1 MLFKLSI
8 QNMKKSIKDYA
19 IYFFTLMFGV
29 ALFYI
34 FNAIG
39 TQSAMLLI
47 SQNTRD
53 MVKLLVNIMS
63 GLSVFIAC
71 VLGFLVI
78 YANRF
83 LMKRRNKE
91 FGLYLL
97 LGMGK
102 RKVSAILFIETLLIG
117 IISLGVGLLFG
128 VALSQ
133 LTSLF
138 VAGMFDAPME
148 KYQFVFSK
156 DACLRTVAYFGIMY
170 LVVVVFNTIIISRCK
185 LIELLS
191 KSRRSESVKMKNP
204 WLCTLIFLAAAGILA
219 YAYRQ
224 VVWHFEDIGDSKSM
238 LFYIAL
244 GCLGTF
250 LVFWSLS
257 GLLFRLVSS
266 MKGVYYKGLN
276 SFVARQISS
285 RINTNVFSMT
295 IICLMLFVT
304 ICVLSNALGMRNS
317 LSDNLRRLAPVD
329 VELEKIVRMGNEE
342 SKDGDDTQ
350 SRYTKEQKKTKDL
363 TILDVYKETVG
374 DVEKD
379 FSEYVSLYTYATW
392 DFTLEN
398 SLGKYVDIIKERF
411 PHAQLDTVEPVL
423 KVSDYNRLAKIY
435 NMETITLTGDEY
447 VVVANYPEMA
457 AWRDKSLEAGTAIT
471 LSGVQLSP
479 KYTVCQ
485 DGFLE
490 IGSQEINT
498 GFFVVPDEAV
508 KEEAFEIKFEYLVA
522 RYAAKNDDEIVDTDK
537 KLESVEDYE
546 DSYITPVVQTR
557 TDIKE
562 ASIGLGAIVTFIG
575 LYIGVVFLISGAAVL
590 ALKELSESADNAGRY
605 QMLQKLGA
613 DRKMLRRALLRQ
625 MAIFFGGPVALAI
638 IHSVFGMMFSEKIL
652 KSMGTEVTAG
662 SILIMALIML
672 VIYGGYFII
681 TYLCGKNIIEEDS
694 CI

>member
-1 MLFKLSI
+1 MLFKLSS
-8 QNMKKSIKDYA
+8 QNMKKSVKDYA
-19 IYFFTLMFGV
+19 IYFFTLIFGV

-34 FNAIG
+34 FNAIE
-39 TQSAMLLI
+39 TQTAMLLI
-47 SQNTRD
+47 SENTKD
-53 MVKLLVNIMS
+53 MIKLLVNIMS

-117 IISLGVGLLFG
+117 FISLGVGLLLG

-133 LTSLF
+133 LTSVF

-170 LVVVVFNTIIISRCK
+170 LVVVIFNTIIISRCK
-185 LIELLS
+185 LIDLLS
-191 KSRRSESVKMKNP
+191 KSRRNETVKMKNP
-204 WLCTLIFLAAAGILA
+204 WLCTLVFFVAAAILG
-219 YAYRQ
+219 YAYNQ
-224 VVWHFEDIGDSKSM
+224 VVWHYEDITDAKQM
-238 LFYIAL
+238 LTYIGL

-257 GLLFRLVSS
+257 GLLFRIVSS
-266 MKGVYYKGLN
+266 VKGFYYKGLN

-317 LSDNLRRLAPVD
+317 LQDNLRRLSPAD
-329 VELEKIVRMGNEE
+329 VEIEKLVKSPKKE
-342 SKDGDDTQ
+342 GDDSEAIDTQ
-350 SRYTKEQKKTKDL
+350 YTKKQLETKDL
-363 TILDVYKETVG
+363 SILEVYKETVG

-379 FSEYVSLYTYATW
+379 FSEYVSLPVYATE
-392 DFTLEN
+392 DFTFEDSFGEYIDTL
-398 SLGKYVDIIKERF
+398 KKEY
-411 PHAQLDTVEPVL
+411 PHAQFATSEAVI
-423 KVSDYNRLAKIY
+423 KVSDYNKMAKIY
-435 NMETITLTGDEY
+435 NLETITLTGDEY
-447 VVVANYPEMA
+447 VLVANYPDMVK
-457 AWRDKSLEAGTAIT
+457 WRNKALEIHTVIT
-471 LSGVQLSP
+471 LSGVKLTP
-479 KYTVCQ
+479 KYPVCQ

-490 IGSQEINT
+490 MGSQEINP

-508 KEEAFEIKFEYLVA
+508 MEEAFEYKREYLIA
-522 RYAAKNDDEIVDTDK
+522 NYAADSEDETLDMDK
-537 KLESVEDYE
+537 KLDSIKKYE
-546 DSYITPVVQTR
+546 DSYIIPNVQTR
-557 TDIKE
+557 TDIRE
-562 ASIGLGAIVTFIG
+562 SSIGLGAIVTFIG

-613 DRKMLRRALLRQ
+613 DRRMLHKALLGQ
-625 MAIFFGGPVALAI
+625 MSLFFGGPVVLAM
-638 IHSVFGMMFSEKIL
+638 IHSVFGMMFSESLL
-652 KSMGTEVTAG
+652 KTMGTEITVG
-662 SILIMALIML
+662 SILTTAVILLI
-672 VIYGGYFII
+672 IYGGYFII
-681 TYLCGKNIIEEDS
+681 TYLCGKNIIEEG
-694 CI
+694 

>member
-191 KSRRSESVKMKNP
+191 KSRRSETVKMKNP
-204 WLCTLIFLAAAGILA
+204 WLCTLVFLVAAGILA

-224 VVWHFEDIGDSKSM
+224 VVWNFENIGDSKSM

-257 GLLFRLVSS
+257 GLLFRLISS

-379 FSEYVSLYTYATW
+379 FSEYVSLYAYATK
-392 DFTLEN
+392 DFTFEN

-447 VVVANYPEMA
+447 VVVANYPEMV
-457 AWRDKSLEAGTAIT
+457 AWRDKSLEAGTVIT

-508 KEEAFEIKFEYLVA
+508 KEGAFEIKYEYLVA
-522 RYAAKNDDEIVDTDK
+522 QYAAKNDDEIVDIDK

-652 KSMGTEVTAG
+652 KSMGTEVTAS

-672 VIYGGYFII
+672 IIYGGYFII
-681 TYLCGKNIIEEDS
+681 TYLCGRNIIEED
-694 CI
+694 

>member
-1 MLFKLSI
+1 MLFKLSL
-8 QNMKKSIKDYA
+8 QNMKKSVKDYA
-19 IYFFTLMFGV
+19 IYFFTLIFGV

-34 FNAIG
+34 FNAIE

-47 SQNTRD
+47 SENTKD
-53 MVKLLVNIMS
+53 MIKLLVNIMS

-117 IISLGVGLLFG
+117 FISLGVGLLLG

-133 LTSLF
+133 LTSVF

-170 LVVVVFNTIIISRCK
+170 LVVVIFNTIIISRCK

-191 KSRRSESVKMKNP
+191 KSRKNETVKMKNP
-204 WLCTLIFLAAAGILA
+204 WLCTLVFFIAAAILG
-219 YAYRQ
+219 YAYNR
-224 VVWHFEDIGDSKSM
+224 VVWHYEDITDAKQM
-238 LFYIAL
+238 LIYIGL

-257 GLLFRLVSS
+257 GLLFRIVSS
-266 MKGVYYKGLN
+266 VKSFYYKGLN

-285 RINTNVFSMT
+285 QINTNVFSMT

-317 LSDNLRRLAPVD
+317 LQDNLRKFSPAD
-329 VELEKIVRMGNEE
+329 VEIVKFVRAGKEG
-342 SKDGDDTQ
+342 GDAWASIYTE
-350 SRYTKEQKKTKDL
+350 YTKKQQETKDL
-363 TILDVYKETVG
+363 SILEVYKETVG

-379 FSEYVSLYTYATW
+379 FSEYVSFHVYATEE
-392 DFTLEN
+392 FTFAD
-398 SLGKYVDIIKERF
+398 SFGDY
-411 PHAQLDTVEPVL
+411 LDTLKKEYPYGRFDNVEAVI
-423 KVSDYNRLAKIY
+423 KVSDYNKMAKIY
-435 NMETITLTGDEY
+435 NLETITLTGDEY
-447 VVVANYPEMA
+447 VLMANYPEIVK
-457 AWRDKSLEAGTAIT
+457 WRNKALEINTVIT
-471 LSGVQLSP
+471 LSGVKLTP
-479 KYTVCQ
+479 KYSVCQ
-485 DGFLE
+485 DGFLDMA
-490 IGSQEINT
+490 SQEINI

-508 KEEAFEIKFEYLVA
+508 KEEAFEFKYEYLIA
-522 RYAAKNDDEIVDTDK
+522 NYAANSEDEILDMDK
-537 KLESVEDYE
+537 KLDSIKKYE
-546 DSYITPVVQTR
+546 DSYITPSVQTR
-557 TDIKE
+557 TDIRE
-562 ASIGLGAIVTFIG
+562 SSIGLGAIVTFIG

-613 DRKMLRRALLRQ
+613 DRRMLHKALLGQ
-625 MAIFFGGPVALAI
+625 MFLFFGGPVVLAMV
-638 IHSVFGMMFSEKIL
+638 HSIFGMMFSESVL
-652 KSMGTEVTAG
+652 KTMGTEITVG
-662 SILIMALIML
+662 SILTTAVILLI
-672 VIYGGYFII
+672 IYGGYFII
-681 TYLCGKNIIEEDS
+681 TYLCGKNIIEEG
-694 CI
+694 

>member
-1 MLFKLSI
+1 MLFKLSL
-8 QNMKKSIKDYA
+8 QNMKKSVKDYA
-19 IYFFTLMFGV
+19 IYFFTLIFGV

-34 FNAIG
+34 FNAIE

-47 SQNTRD
+47 SESTRD
-53 MVKLLVNIMS
+53 MIKLLVNIMA

-102 RKVSAILFIETLLIG
+102 WKVSVILFIETLLIG
-117 IISLGVGLLFG
+117 FISLGIGLLLG

-133 LTSLF
+133 LTSVF

-148 KYQFVFSK
+148 QYKFVFSK

-170 LVVVVFNTIIISRCK
+170 LVVVIFNTIIISRCK
-185 LIELLS
+185 LIDLLS
-191 KSRRSESVKMKNP
+191 KSRRSETIKMKNP
-204 WLCTLIFLAAAGILA
+204 WLCTLVFLVAAAILG
-219 YAYRQ
+219 YAYNR
-224 VVWHFEDIGDSKSM
+224 VVWHFEDITEASQM
-238 LFYIAL
+238 LYYIGL

-257 GLLFRLVSS
+257 GLLFCIVSS
-266 MKGVYYKGLN
+266 LKNFYYKGLN

-317 LSDNLRRLAPVD
+317 LSENLRRFCPAD
-329 VELEKIVRMGNEE
+329 VELQKPVKI
-342 SKDGDDTQ
+342 GDAGAEDAERT
-350 SRYTKEQKKTKDL
+350 YTKKQQKTKDL
-363 TILDVYKETVG
+363 DILELYKETVG

-379 FSEYVSLYTYATW
+379 FSEYVSLHVYATKA
-392 DFTLEN
+392 FTLED
-398 SLGKYVDIIKERF
+398 SFGSVMDELKEKYT
-411 PHAQLDTVEPVL
+411 HARWDTTELVI

-435 NMETITLTGDEY
+435 HLETITLTGDEY
-447 VVVANYPEMA
+447 VLIANYPELVE
-457 AWRDKSLEAGTAIT
+457 WRDKALESGAGITVSGISLK
-471 LSGVQLSP
+471 P
-479 KYTVCQ
+479 KYSQCQ
-485 DGFLE
+485 EGFLE
-490 IGSQEINT
+490 MGSQEINP

-508 KEEAFEIKFEYLVA
+508 KEEAFEFKYEYLIA
-522 RYAAKNDDEIVDTDK
+522 NYAAEGEDAILDMDER
-537 KLESVEDYE
+537 LEDINQYE
-546 DSYITPVVQTR
+546 DSYITPIVQTR

-590 ALKELSESADNAGRY
+590 ALKELSESADNVGRY

-613 DRKMLRRALLRQ
+613 DRKMLHRALFGQ
-625 MAIFFGGPVALAI
+625 MAVFFGGPVVLAVV
-638 IHSVFGMMFSEKIL
+638 HSVFGMLFSQRIL
-652 KSMGTEVTAG
+652 ESMGTEVTSA
-662 SILIMALIML
+662 SIVITGVIML
-672 VIYGGYFII
+672 VIYGGYFVI
-681 TYLCGKNIIEEDS
+681 TYLSGKNIIEEE
-694 CI
+694 